1 MDAIR
6 KKMQSLKGETE
17 GLYATIRGFEEATA
31 EATARADQADCDIR
45 DYGKKVQN
53 LEIGYDETN
62 DKLTKATESLEEA
75 DKQFKEVEADV
86 AALTR
91 RIMLMEE
98 EDKKSAEV
106 LCNTITKLAVTSKT
120 ADNVL
125 KAVKVVESTCM
136 NNEVTIEELDKNLRA
151 TIKMAADN
159 VLKAVK
165 VVESPCMNNEVT
177 IEELDKNLRATIK
190 MAVDNEQ
197 KLDELSRKLGVQ
209 EAELKRGLERAEL
222 AEKNLKGIE
231 EELELVGENMKQLEK
246 SAEKALEREEKLVEK
261 IFSLQSKFKVT
272 EARFE
277 YGEMNITKLNQRID
291 DIEDEIYREKLK
303 VKKCSDE
310 LDDTFEDMIANY

>member
-17 GLYATIRGFEEATA
+17 QLYATIEGFEETTR
-31 EATARADQADCDIR
+31 EANARADQADCDIR
-45 DYGKKVQN
+45 DYGKKVQT
-53 LEIGYDETN
+53 LEMNYDETN

-75 DKQFKEVEADV
+75 DKQFKEVESDV

-98 EDKKSAEV
+98 EEKKGADN
-106 LCNTITKLAVTSKT
+106 LCNTVTKLALTSKN
-120 ADNVL
+120 ADTVM
-125 KAVKVVESTCM
+125 KAVKVVENSCL
-136 NNEVTIEELDKNLRA
+136 NNEVTLEELDKNLRS
-151 TIKMAADN
+151 TM
-159 VLKAVK
+159 
-165 VVESPCMNNEVT
+165 
-177 IEELDKNLRATIK
+177 K

-231 EELELVGENMKQLEK
+231 EELETVGENMKQLEK

-261 IFSLQSKFKVT
+261 ILTLQNKFKVT

-303 VKKCSDE
+303 IKKCSDE
-310 LDDTFEDMIANY
+310 LDDTFDDMLSNY

>member
-6 KKMQSLKGETE
+6 KKMQSLKAETE
-17 GLYATIRGFEEATA
+17 QLYATIASFEEATR

-45 DYGKKVQN
+45 DLGKKVQN
-53 LEIGYDETN
+53 LEMGYDETN
-62 DKLTKATESLEEA
+62 DKLTKASESLEEA
-75 DKQFKEVEADV
+75 DKQYKEVEADV

-98 EDKKSAEV
+98 EDKKAADT
-106 LCNTITKLAVTSKT
+106 LCNTVTKLAITSKN
-120 ADNVL
+120 ADQIL
-125 KAVKVVESTCM
+125 KAVKVVENTCL
-136 NNEVTIEELDKNLRA
+136 NNEVTIEELDKNLR
-151 TIKMAADN
+151 
-159 VLKAVK
+159 
-165 VVESPCMNNEVT
+165 S
-177 IEELDKNLRATIK
+177 TIK

-209 EAELKRGLERAEL
+209 EGELKRGLERAEL

-231 EELELVGENMKQLEK
+231 EELETVGENMKQLEK

-261 IFSLQSKFKVT
+261 ILSLQNKFKIT

-303 VKKCSDE
+303 IKKCSDE
-310 LDDTFEDMIANY
+310 LNDTFDDMLSNY

>member
-1 MDAIR
+1 MGVAPKELQEPSVKMDAIR
-6 KKMQSLKGETE
+6 KKMQSLKGETD
-17 GLYATIRGFEEATA
+17 GLYATIQGFEDATKEATGRS
-31 EATARADQADCDIR
+31 EQADCDIR
-45 DYGKKVQN
+45 DYSRKVQT
-53 LEIGYDETN
+53 LEIGFDETN

-75 DKQFKEVEADV
+75 EKQFKEVEGDV
-86 AALTR
+86 SALTR

-98 EDKKSAEV
+98 EDKKSADT
-106 LCNTITKLAVTSKT
+106 LCTTITKLALTSKS

-151 TIKMAADN
+151 TIKMAH
-159 VLKAVK
+159 
-165 VVESPCMNNEVT
+165 
-177 IEELDKNLRATIK
+177 
-190 MAVDNEQ
+190 DNEQ

-222 AEKNLKGIE
+222 AEKNLKTVE
-231 EELELVGENMKQLEK
+231 EELETVGENMKQLEK

-261 IFSLQSKFKVT
+261 IHSLQQKYKLT

-277 YGEMNITKLNQRID
+277 YGEINISKLNQRID

-303 VKKCSDE
+303 IKKCSDE
-310 LDDTFEDMIANY
+310 LEDTFDDMLANY

>member
-17 GLYATIRGFEEATA
+17 QLYATIASFEEATR
-31 EATARADQADCDIR
+31 EATGRADQADCDIR
-45 DYGKKVQN
+45 DLGKKVQN
-53 LEIGYDETN
+53 LEIAYDETN
-62 DKLTKATESLEEA
+62 DKLTKASESLEEA
-75 DKQFKEVEADV
+75 DKQYKEVESDV

-98 EDKKSAEV
+98 EDKKAADT
-106 LCNTITKLAVTSKT
+106 LCNTVTKLAITSKN
-120 ADNVL
+120 ADQIL
-125 KAVKVVESTCM
+125 KGSKGVENTCL
-136 NNEVTIEELDKNLRA
+136 NNEVTLEELDKNLR
-151 TIKMAADN
+151 
-159 VLKAVK
+159 
-165 VVESPCMNNEVT
+165 S
-177 IEELDKNLRATIK
+177 TIK

-209 EAELKRGLERAEL
+209 EGELKRGLDRAEL
-222 AEKNLKGIE
+222 AEKNLKSIE
-231 EELELVGENMKQLEK
+231 EELETVGENMKQLEK

-261 IFSLQSKFKVT
+261 ILSLQNKYKVT

-303 VKKCSDE
+303 IKKCSDE
-310 LDDTFEDMIANY
+310 LNDTFDDMLANY

>member
-17 GLYATIRGFEEATA
+17 GLYSTIRGFEDVAKEATG
-31 EATARADQADCDIR
+31 RADQADCDIR
-45 DYGKKVQN
+45 DFGKKVQS

-75 DKQFKEVEADV
+75 DKQFKEVEGDV

-98 EDKKSAEV
+98 EDKKSADT
-106 LCNTITKLAVTSKT
+106 LCNTITKLAITSKA

-125 KAVKVVESTCM
+125 KAVKSVESTCL
-136 NNEVTIEELDKNLRA
+136 NNEVTVEELDKNLRA
-151 TIKMAADN
+151 TIKMA
-159 VLKAVK
+159 
-165 VVESPCMNNEVT
+165 
-177 IEELDKNLRATIK
+177 LDS
-190 MAVDNEQ
+190 EQ

-222 AEKNLKGIE
+222 AESKLKGIE
-231 EELELVGENMKQLEK
+231 EELETVGENMKQLEK
-246 SAEKALEREEKLVEK
+246 AAEKALEREEKLVEK
-261 IFSLQSKFKVT
+261 IFSLQNKYKVT

-310 LDDTFEDMIANY
+310 LDDTFDDMITNY

>member
-1 MDAIR
+1 M
-6 KKMQSLKGETE
+6 G
-17 GLYATIRGFEEATA
+17 ATKEATG
-31 EATARADQADCDIR
+31 RADQADCDIR
-45 DYGKKVQN
+45 DYGKKVQS
-53 LEIGYDETN
+53 LEIAYDETN

-75 DKQFKEVEADV
+75 DKQFKEVEGDV

-98 EDKKSAEV
+98 EDKKSADT
-106 LCNTITKLAVTSKT
+106 LCNTITKLALTSKS

-125 KAVKVVESTCM
+125 KAVKVVEST
-136 NNEVTIEELDKNLRA
+136 
-151 TIKMAADN
+151 
-159 VLKAVK
+159 
-165 VVESPCMNNEVT
+165 CMNNEVT

-209 EAELKRGLERAEL
+209 EAELKRGLERSEL
-222 AEKNLKGIE
+222 AESNLKKIE
-231 EELELVGENMKQLEK
+231 EELETVGENMKQLEK
-246 SAEKALEREEKLVEK
+246 STEKALEREEKLVEK
-261 IFSLQSKFKVT
+261 ILSLQNKYKAT

-303 VKKCSDE
+303 VKKSSDE
-310 LDDTFEDMIANY
+310 LDDTFEDMLANY

>member
-6 KKMQSLKGETE
+6 KKMQSLKAETE
-17 GLYATIRGFEEATA
+17 QLYATIASFEEATR
-31 EATARADQADCDIR
+31 EAVGRADQADCDIR
-45 DYGKKVQN
+45 DLGKKVQN
-53 LEIGYDETN
+53 LEMGYDETN
-62 DKLTKATESLEEA
+62 DKLTKASESLEEA
-75 DKQFKEVEADV
+75 DKQYKEVESDV

-98 EDKKSAEV
+98 EDKKAADT
-106 LCNTITKLAVTSKT
+106 LCNTVTKLAITSKN
-120 ADNVL
+120 ADQIL
-125 KAVKVVESTCM
+125 KAVKVVENTCL
-136 NNEVTIEELDKNLRA
+136 NNEVTIEELDKNLR
-151 TIKMAADN
+151 
-159 VLKAVK
+159 
-165 VVESPCMNNEVT
+165 S
-177 IEELDKNLRATIK
+177 TIK

-209 EAELKRGLERAEL
+209 EGELKRGLERAEL

-231 EELELVGENMKQLEK
+231 EELETVGENMKQLEK

-261 IFSLQSKFKVT
+261 ILTLQNKYKVT

-303 VKKCSDE
+303 IKKCSDE
-310 LDDTFEDMIANY
+310 LNDTFDDMLTNY